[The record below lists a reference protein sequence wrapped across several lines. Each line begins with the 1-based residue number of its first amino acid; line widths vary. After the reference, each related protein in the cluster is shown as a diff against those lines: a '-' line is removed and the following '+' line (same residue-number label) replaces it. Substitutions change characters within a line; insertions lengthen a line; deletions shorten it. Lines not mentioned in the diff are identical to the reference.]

1 MLNLVHGGDIYST
14 KPKIDLSANI
24 NPLGMPQSVIDA
36 VKMSLNQCHNYPDP
50 LCRELTLALSVSE
63 GINKDWIICGN
74 GAADIIFRLVYAV
87 KPTKALILAPTFAEY
102 EQALIA
108 ERCSLVY
115 HKLKYED
122 KFMVTENLLEDINEN
137 IDMLFIC
144 NPNNPTG
151 QIVPKDLMVK
161 ILNKC
166 REKGVLLIVDE
177 CFNDFL
183 EEPEE
188 NTMRDYIESYDNLFI
203 LKAFT
208 KMYAMAGLRL
218 GYGMCS
224 NKKIRDGIF
233 QCGQPWSVSIPAQA
247 AGIQALKESDYPEKT
262 RAFIR
267 KEKEYLTREL
277 NRLHIEVIGS
287 KANYIFFKADGMKN
301 LKDDLQKRGI
311 LIRSCS
317 NYHELTGD
325 YYRIAIKTYEESTIF
340 IRELE
345 EIIQC
350 QV

>member
-36 VKMSLNQCHNYPDP
+36 VKMSLNQCQNYPDP
-50 LCRELTLALSVSE
+50 LCRDLTLELSKSE

-108 ERCSLVY
+108 EGCSLLY
-115 HKLKYED
+115 HKLKYKD

-151 QIVPKDLMVK
+151 QIVPKDLMIK

-183 EEPEE
+183 EESEE
-188 NTMRDYIESYDNLFI
+188 NTMRDYLKSYENLFI
-203 LKAFT
+203 LRAFT

-218 GYGMCS
+218 GYGMSS
-224 NKKIRDGIF
+224 NTKIREGIF
-233 QCGQPWSVSIPAQA
+233 RCGQPWSVSIPAQA

-267 KEKEYLTREL
+267 KEKEYLIKEL
-277 NRLHIEVIGS
+277 ERLHMEVIGS
-287 KANYIFFKADGMKN
+287 KANYIFFKSDGMKN

-325 YYRIAIKTYEESTIF
+325 YYRIAVKTHEESFIF